1 MAIETITT
9 LDFGVLFNLIFKF
22 IIALFAVVGG
32 YSILKDLIN
41 AISRCFKDK
50 LNHKKDCELIKSLSK
65 KETRLITIEN
75 AQEIHQLN
83 QKYVKIEEEVK
94 ILMEKLNGT

>member
-9 LDFGVLFNLIFKF
+9 LDFGVLFNPIFKF

-32 YSILKDLIN
+32 YSILKDLRN

-50 LNHKKDCELIKSLSK
+50 LDHKKDCELMSCLSK
-65 KETRLITIEN
+65 KETRLITMEN
-75 AQEIHQLN
+75 AQEIHELN
-83 QKYVKIEEEVK
+83 QKYVKIKEDVEL
-94 ILMEKLNGT
+94 LMEKINGK

>member
-1 MAIETITT
+1 MAIETVTT
-9 LDFGVLFNLIFKF
+9 LDFGVLFTPIFKF

-41 AISRCFKDK
+41 TIARCFKDK
-50 LNHKKDCELIKSLSK
+50 LDHKKDCELMKQLSK

-75 AQEIHQLN
+75 AQEIHELN
-83 QKYVKIEEEVK
+83 EKYVKIEEEVK
-94 ILMEKLNGT
+94 FLMGKINGE

>member
-1 MAIETITT
+1 MQETVIN
-9 LDFGVLFNLIFKF
+9 FYPIFKF
-22 IIALFAVVGG
+22 IIVLFAVVGA
-32 YSILKDLIN
+32 YSIIKDLIH
-41 AISRCFKDK
+41 AISRGFKDK
-50 LNHKKDCELIKSLSK
+50 LDHKKDCINLEKGCELVKSLSK
-65 KETRLITIEN
+65 KETRLITMEN